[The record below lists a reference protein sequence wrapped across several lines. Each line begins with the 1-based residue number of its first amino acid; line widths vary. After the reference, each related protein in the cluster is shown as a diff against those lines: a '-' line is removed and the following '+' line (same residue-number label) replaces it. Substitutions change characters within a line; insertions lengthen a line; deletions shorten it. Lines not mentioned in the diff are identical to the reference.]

1 MNLAVAFPLL
11 VVIICAITLFG
22 CYVAFDRL
30 QTRIEQSRGGQRR
43 LAIALAAGTGLLALA
58 TFWCCFAFS
67 AGLLQALGLN
77 LYS

>member
-1 MNLAVAFPLL
+1 MSPGVVLPLAMVL
-11 VVIICAITLFG
+11 ICTATLYG

-30 QTRIEQSRGGQRR
+30 QTRIEQTRGRSRW
-43 LAIALAAGTGLLALA
+43 LAIGLASGVGLVALL

-77 LYS
+77 LT

>member
-1 MNLAVAFPLL
+1 MNLAVIFPLL
-11 VVIICAITLFG
+11 VVIICVVTLFG

-30 QTRIEQSRGGQRR
+30 QTRIEQTRGGQRR

-77 LYS
+77 L

>member
-1 MNLAVAFPLL
+1 MNLAVVFQLG
-11 VVIICAITLFG
+11 VVLICAVTLFG

-30 QTRIEQSRGGQRR
+30 QTRIEQTRGGQRR
-43 LAIALAAGTGLLALA
+43 VAIALAAGTSLLALA

-77 LYS
+77 L

>member
-1 MNLAVAFPLL
+1 MSPGVVLPLAMVL
-11 VVIICAITLFG
+11 ICTATLYG

-30 QTRIEQSRGGQRR
+30 QTRIEQARGRSLW
-43 LAIALAAGTGLLALA
+43 LAIGLASGVGLVALL

-77 LYS
+77 LT

>member
-1 MNLAVAFPLL
+1 MNLAVIFPLV
-11 VVIICAITLFG
+11 VVIICAATLFG

-30 QTRIEQSRGGQRR
+30 QTRIERTRGGQRR
-43 LAIALAAGTGLLALA
+43 VAIALAAGTGLLALA

-77 LYS
+77 L

>member
-1 MNLAVAFPLL
+1 MNLAIVFPL
-11 VVIICAITLFG
+11 VAVIICAITLFG
-22 CYVAFDRL
+22 CYIAFDRL
-30 QTRIEQSRGGQRR
+30 QTRVEQTRGAQRR

-77 LYS
+77 L